1 MPPLHSGPHQPR
13 SLTHHPHQI
22 PAIPPRPAVSF
33 NTSMSSEVKR
43 AHRGIAKKV
52 VYNSYGGTANNTK
65 QAVSSAP
72 KDYHQTVSAEAAPN
86 TSTGSAEQAFASV
99 CSTVTTHCQRPR
111 KSCVP
116 QSRPF
121 KEEESRP
128 ETVPVSSRLA
138 LRAASTS
145 LVSSAYVHKA
155 RQGPLVH
162 SKHEGS
168 GTVAHGDHDGLV
180 VPR

>member
-1 MPPLHSGPHQPR
+1 
-13 SLTHHPHQI
+13 
-22 PAIPPRPAVSF
+22 
-33 NTSMSSEVKR
+33 MSSEVKR
-43 AHRGIAKKV
+43 AHHGIAKKV
-52 VYNSYGGTANNTK
+52 VFNSYGGTASITR

-72 KDYHQTVSAEAAPN
+72 KDCHYTVSAEAAPN
-86 TSTGSAEQAFASV
+86 TSTGSAEQTFASV

-116 QSRPF
+116 QPRPF
-121 KEEESRP
+121 KEEESRR

-145 LVSSAYVHKA
+145 LVSSASVNKA
-155 RQGPLVH
+155 RQGSLVH

-168 GTVAHGDHDGLV
+168 GAVAHGDQDGLAG
-180 VPR
+180 PR